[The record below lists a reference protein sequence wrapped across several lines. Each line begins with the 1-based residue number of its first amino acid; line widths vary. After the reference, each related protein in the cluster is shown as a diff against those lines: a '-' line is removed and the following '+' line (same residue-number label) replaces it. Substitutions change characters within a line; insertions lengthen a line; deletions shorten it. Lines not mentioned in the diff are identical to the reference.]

1 MMVLQKR
8 SIGAS
13 AESMDW
19 KLLLANG
26 MSKSLEKCEGLRK
39 VKSFGVLAFRPITS
53 LNTIDLTW
61 L

>member
-1 MMVLQKR
+1 MMVLQKP

-13 AESMDW
+13 AESTDW
-19 KLLLANG
+19 KLLTNG

-53 LNTIDLTW
+53 LNTMDLTW

>member
-1 MMVLQKR
+1 MMVMQKP

-13 AESMDW
+13 AESTDW
-19 KLLLANG
+19 KLLLTNG

-39 VKSFGVLAFRPITS
+39 VKSFGVLAFRPITT
-53 LNTIDLTW
+53 LNTMDLTW